1 MPEVR
6 QFSQLAPAPLGLSA
20 KWWMVPLAVVIVGS
34 IALAPLVLDTYMV
47 NILIRAFFVAIA
59 AITVDIVWG
68 YCGTLTFGQSAFFGI
83 GVYALAIIFTEYGFG
98 SWQALFAM
106 GTSVVVAAG
115 VGALTG
121 WLSFYPGSTPL
132 YASIVSLVVPIV
144 LVQILYSGGTFTG
157 SSSGLVGFETFDL
170 ELENWFR
177 LAGFSLAAVAVV
189 ALIIMRSDTGRL
201 LKALR
206 DNDERCSYLG
216 INTSRYRIIVLVLT
230 AIIASLAGFG
240 YAAFGAVAAPE
251 NAGFTFGTRLI
262 IMVALGG
269 RGTIIGAIVG
279 ALSIEVASAYLSGS
293 LPYVWELIIGIALIA
308 VILAFPDG
316 LLGAVGRLG
325 RGILPSKASATTQ
338 LRPVATADTGPAGS
352 EVAMKVTGLG
362 KHFGSLS
369 VLDGVTFEAKR
380 SELLS
385 LVGPNGAGKTTLI
398 RCLSDGR
405 ERSTGFVAIA
415 GHAIDRLPPDR
426 VVQFGLG
433 RKFQAASV
441 FETLTVAECL
451 RVARTHRAR
460 PSPVSTSSVLELPAA
475 AIAVVERSGLS
486 DRLGEEARNLSHGLK
501 QALELA
507 MVLALEPEVLLLDE
521 PTAGLTRAERQAFAD
536 ILTSLAS
543 RDRLCILLVEHD
555 LDFVR
560 EISSRI
566 IVLHQG
572 KIALDGSVQEVVD
585 SSLVRE
591 IYTGQQ
597 ATACGAEP

>member
-1 MPEVR
+1 M
-6 QFSQLAPAPLGLSA
+6 AI
-20 KWWMVPLAVVIVGS
+20 LAVLVGGGV
-34 IALAPLVLDTYMV
+34 ALAPLLLDTYLI
-47 NILIRAFFVAIA
+47 NILVRSCFVAIA
-59 AITVDIVWG
+59 AVTVDILWG

-83 GVYALAIIFTEYGFG
+83 GVYALAIVFTEYGFG
-98 SWQALFAM
+98 SWQILFAL
-106 GTSVVVAAG
+106 GAAVIISVAVAA
-115 VGALTG
+115 VTG

-170 ELENWFR
+170 SFENWFR
-177 LAGFSLAAVAVV
+177 LAGLSLAAIAVV
-189 ALIIMRSDTGRL
+189 AMILMRSDTGRV
-201 LKALR
+201 LKAIR
-206 DNDERCSYLG
+206 DNDERCAYLG

-230 AIIASLAGFG
+230 AVVAGLAGFG
-240 YAAFGAVAAPE
+240 YAAFGGVAAPE
-251 NAGFTFGTRLI
+251 NASFTFGTRLI

-269 RGTIIGAIVG
+269 RGTIIGAIFG

-308 VILAFPDG
+308 VILVFPDG
-316 LLGAVGRLG
+316 LIGVVSKLTRAVQTPRSGPATRL
-325 RGILPSKASATTQ
+325 RLVAASA
-338 LRPVATADTGPAGS
+338 AMESGS
-352 EVAMKVTGLG
+352 EIAIEVRGLG

-369 VLDGVTFEAKR
+369 VLDDVQFTARRG
-380 SELLS
+380 ELLS

-405 ERSTGFVAIA
+405 ERSAGFVAIA
-415 GHAIDRLPPDR
+415 GHPIDRLPPDR
-426 VVQFGLG
+426 IVQFGLG
-433 RKFQAASV
+433 RKFQAASF

-460 PSPVSTSSVLELPAA
+460 PSLISTSAVLELPAA
-475 AIAVVERSGLS
+475 AISVVERSGLA
-486 DRLGEEARNLSHGLK
+486 DRLGEEARKLSHGLK

-507 MVLALEPEVLLLDE
+507 MVLSLEPDVLLLDE
-521 PTAGLTRAERQAFAD
+521 PTAGLTRAERRAFAD

-543 RDRLCILLVEHD
+543 QAGLCILLVEHD

-572 KIALDGSVQEVVD
+572 RIALDGSVNEVAN
-585 SSLVRE
+585 SALVRE

-597 ATACGAEP
+597 SAAAEVVP